1 MISLEK
7 ILLHLKLNHLQEE
20 KINLKLTHLTLFS
33 PNDFFVGKSFFS
45 FSLSVSSI
53 LGPKIGYSLESIE
66 GFYSLN
72 NKNELDLFCNKI
84 IGEMKKFF
92 TDNVYDLELRVYYGS
107 HPNHSYNELFAIQI
121 NTFYFI
127 T

>member
-1 MISLEK
+1 MVSLEK
-7 ILLHLKLNHLQEE
+7 IIRHLKLNHFQEE
-20 KINLKLTHLTLFS
+20 KINLKVTHLTLFP
-33 PNDFFVGKSFFS
+33 PNDFFVGTSFFS

-53 LGPKIGYSLESIE
+53 LGSKIGYSLESIE
-66 GFYSLN
+66 SFYSLN

-107 HPNHSYNELFAIQI
+107 HPNHSYNELFVIQI
-121 NTFYFI
+121 NSFYSL